1 MIIILALNDSR
12 WRCFDSMHTASA
24 IFRYLTTFKFQGK
37 KFRRLDTLKLFHNS
51 RCTFQHLCK
60 SCPVEFDQISRIF
73 HESIFTILFYNTA
86 TDKRKLYILAREKQ
100 YIREIATQSMTKFY
114 QKIRPMS
121 AQGFAF
127 LGRAQQQRLYDIWYA
142 TQYSD

>member
-1 MIIILALNDSR
+1 M
-12 WRCFDSMHTASA
+12 
-24 IFRYLTTFKFQGK
+24 FRLHAYSISKFSLSYNIQISGK

-60 SCPVEFDQISRIF
+60 SCPVEFDQISPIF

-100 YIREIATQSMTKFY
+100 YIHEIATQSMTKFY
-114 QKIRPMS
+114 KKIRPMS